1 MSGAK
6 NCPETPRQKM
16 IGMMYLVLTAMLALN
31 VSADILNGFDMVN
44 NSLKNSIDNSGVR
57 NQGLYS
63 NMQSLYDLN
72 PTKVGEWLEKANK
85 VKEESDKLFNILQEF
100 KIGIIALADGKNADP
115 EGNVIQ
121 KRDNTNVA
129 GEYAEVG
136 GLKRRGNEL
145 KDAINNYRIFVED
158 MFGNDSLHTQIYNAM
173 FNTEPVKKKADEPAV
188 EWVENTFANMPA
200 VAVITM
206 LSKYQS
212 DVRNTEAE
220 LIQYF
225 IQQQDA
231 GDFRV
236 NKIQARLI
244 PFSKNVMQG
253 GKYHAEIALMAVDTT
268 KAPIYYVG
276 DNQLDSCIIDIPCN
290 QIGTFPIKGR
300 LEMIDQYGATQTYEF
315 EDQYM
320 VSAPA
325 ATVAN
330 IDMNVVYRGYDNKM
344 EISVPGL
351 ADSQLRVSI
360 AGNAGSIT
368 KSGNQYICKPS
379 AKDKITILVSAE
391 IDGKIQ
397 TVGQKEFRVR
407 PVPSPS
413 AFLKLPDG
421 SLWSPTMDPDKRPR
435 LKYKDLLESSIVAE
449 YEDGMLK
456 ADFVVT
462 EFTIKIPRG
471 AGFDPI
477 KSRGGSFSQEQIER
491 LKKLKAKQEF
501 IIEQVKY
508 EMKGAKTAKSGV
520 LNMGS
525 VPMP

>member
-44 NSLKNSIDNSGVR
+44 NSLSNAISNAEVR
-57 NQGLYS
+57 NRKIYGD
-63 NMQSLYDLN
+63 MQTLYDLN

-85 VKEESDKLFNILQEF
+85 VKVESDKMFDILQEF
-100 KIGIIALADGKNADP
+100 KKGIIALADGKDADP
-115 EGNVIQ
+115 EGNVII
-121 KRDNTNVA
+121 KRDDTNVS

-136 GLKRRGNEL
+136 TPLQKRGNEL
-145 KDAINNYRIFVED
+145 KAAIDNYRIFVEE
-158 MFGNDSLHTQIYNAM
+158 MFENDSLHTQIYDVM
-173 FNTEPVKKKADEPAV
+173 FSTEPIKKKADEPAIS
-188 EWVENTFANMPA
+188 WIENTFANMPA

-225 IQQQDA
+225 IQKQDA

-244 PFSKNVMQG
+244 PDSKNVMQG
-253 GKYHAEIALMAVDTT
+253 GKYRAEIALMAVDTT
-268 KAPIYYVG
+268 KAPTYFIG
-276 DNQLDSCIIDIPCN
+276 DNQLESSIIELSCN

-344 EISVPGL
+344 EISVPGI
-351 ADSQLRVSI
+351 ADSQLRVS
-360 AGNAGSIT
+360 ANGATMT
-368 KSGNQYICKPS
+368 KSGNQYICKPT
-379 AKDKITILVSAE
+379 AKDKITILVSADV
-391 IDGKIQ
+391 DGKVQ
-397 TVGQKEFRVR
+397 TIGQKEFRVR

-413 AFLKLPDG
+413 AFLKLPNGD
-421 SLWSPTMDPDKRPR
+421 LWNPNMENAGRIKR
-435 LKYKDLLESSIVAE
+435 KDLLDAEVVAA

-456 ADFVVT
+456 ADFVIT
-462 EFTIKIPRG
+462 EFTLKIPRG
-471 AGFDPI
+471 AGFDPF
-477 KSRGGSFSQEQIER
+477 KVSGGKFSDKQIER
-491 LKKLKAKQEF
+491 LKNLKPKQEF
-501 IIEQVKY
+501 LIEQIKY
-508 EMKGAKTAKSGV
+508 EMKGAKNAKSGI
-520 LNMGS
+520 LSMPS
-525 VPMP
+525 IPMP

>member
-1 MSGAK
+1 MGGAK

-44 NSLKNSIDNSGVR
+44 DSLKNAISNASVR
-57 NQGLYS
+57 NHDLYGD
-63 NMQSLYDLN
+63 MQALYDLN

-85 VKEESDKLFNILQEF
+85 VKEESDKAFNYIQDF
-100 KIGIIALADGKNADP
+100 KKGIIQLADGKKADP
-115 EGNVIQ
+115 EGNIILT
-121 KRDNTNVA
+121 RDNTHVA
-129 GEYAEVG
+129 GVYAEVG
-136 GLKRRGNEL
+136 TTKEKGNEL
-145 KDAINNYRIFVED
+145 KSVIDNYRIFVED
-158 MFGNDSLHTQIYNAM
+158 MFGNDSLHNKIYDKM
-173 FNTEPVKKKADEPAV
+173 FYTGEYPPKKPGEPALSWL
-188 EWVENTFANMPA
+188 ETTFHNMPS

-212 DVRNTEAE
+212 DIRETEAQ

-244 PFSKNVMQG
+244 PESKNIMQG
-253 GKYHAEIALMAVDTT
+253 GKYRAEIALMAVDTT
-268 KAPIYYVG
+268 KAPTYFIG
-276 DNQLDSCIIDIPCN
+276 DRQLESSMVEISCS
-290 QIGTFPIKGR
+290 QIGTFPIKGH
-300 LEMIDQYGATQTYEF
+300 LEMIDQYGAVQTYAF

-344 EISVPGL
+344 EISVPGI
-351 ADSQLRVSI
+351 AESQLRVS
-360 AGNAGSIT
+360 ANGATIT
-368 KSGNQYICKPS
+368 KSGAQYICKPS
-379 AKDKITILVSAE
+379 AKDKITIIVSADV
-391 IDGKIQ
+391 DGKVQ

-413 AFLKLPDG
+413 AFLKLPNGD
-421 SLWSPTMDPDKRPR
+421 LWSPSMDADKKPK
-435 LKYKDLLESSIVAE
+435 LTYKDLLASTVVAE

-471 AGFDPI
+471 AGFDQLI
-477 KSRGGSFSQEQIER
+477 SKSGKLSSDQIER
-491 LKKLKAKQEF
+491 LKKLKTKQEF

-508 EMKGAKTAKSGV
+508 EMKGAKNAKSGT
-520 LNMGS
+520 LPMGS
-525 VPMP
+525 IPMP

>member
-44 NSLKNSIDNSGVR
+44 DSLNTAIENSKTR
-57 NQGLYS
+57 NHNLYGD
-63 NMQSLYDLN
+63 MQALYDLN

-85 VKEESDKLFNILQEF
+85 VKEESDKMFDLLQEF
-100 KIGIIALADGKNADP
+100 KVGIIALADGKNADP
-115 EGNVIQ
+115 EGNVIL
-121 KRDNTNVA
+121 KRDDTNVS

-136 GLKRRGNEL
+136 TTKKRGNEL
-145 KDAINNYRIFVED
+145 KSAIDNYRIFVEE
-158 MFGNDSLHTQIYNAM
+158 MFGNDSLRSQIFDAMYN
-173 FNTEPVKKKADEPAV
+173 TDPIKKKADEPAV
-188 EWVENTFANMPA
+188 EWVDNTFAHMPA

-206 LSKYQS
+206 LSKYQT

-220 LIQYF
+220 LLQYF

-244 PFSKNVMQG
+244 PDSKNVMQG
-253 GKYHAEIALMAVDTT
+253 GRYHAEIALMAVDTT
-268 KAPIYYVG
+268 KAPIYFVG
-276 DNQLDSCIIDIPCN
+276 DNQLDSCVIDIPCN

-330 IDMNVVYRGYDNKM
+330 VDMNVVYRGYDNKM

-351 ADSQLRVSI
+351 ADSQLRVS
-360 AGNAGSIT
+360 ANGATMT
-368 KSGNQYICKPS
+368 KSGNQYICKPT
-379 AKDKITILVSAE
+379 AKDKITILVSAD
-391 IDGKIQ
+391 IDGKTRTI
-397 TVGQKEFRVR
+397 GQKEFRVR

-413 AFLKLPDG
+413 AFLKLPNG
-421 SLWSPTMDPDKRPR
+421 ERWSPTMETAGR
-435 LKYKDLLESSIVAE
+435 LKRQDLLDATIIAE
-449 YEDGMLK
+449 YEDGMLN

-477 KSRGGSFSQEQIER
+477 KVSGGKFSDRQIER
-491 LKKLKAKQEF
+491 LKNLKPKQEF
-501 IIEQVKY
+501 LIEQIKY
-508 EMKGAKTAKSGV
+508 EMKGAKTAKSGT
-520 LNMGS
+520 LTMGS

>member
-31 VSADILNGFDMVN
+31 VSADILNGFDLVN
-44 NSLKNSIDNSGVR
+44 NSLKNSIDNSKVR
-57 NQGLYS
+57 NQGLYGD
-63 NMQSLYDLN
+63 MQSLYDLN

-100 KIGIIALADGKNADP
+100 KVGIIALADGSAADP
-115 EGNVIQ
+115 EGNIIQ

-136 GLKRRGNEL
+136 TTKHRGNEL
-145 KDAINNYRIFVED
+145 KQAIDNYRIFVEE

-173 FNTEPVKKKADEPAV
+173 FNTDPVKKKVDEPAV
-188 EWVENTFANMPA
+188 EWVDNTFAHMPA
-200 VAVITM
+200 VAVVTM

-244 PFSKNVMQG
+244 PDSKNVMQG
-253 GKYHAEIALMAVDTT
+253 GRYHAEIALMAVDTT
-268 KAPIYYVG
+268 KAPIYYLG
-276 DNQLDSCIIDIPCN
+276 NNQLESEIIDIPCN

-330 IDMNVVYRGYDNKM
+330 VDMNVVYRGYDNKM

-351 ADSQLRVSI
+351 ADSQLRVS
-360 AGNAGSIT
+360 ANGATMT
-368 KSGNQYICKPS
+368 KSGNQYICKPT
-379 AKDKITILVSAE
+379 AKDKITILVSAD
-391 IDGKIQ
+391 IDGKVRTI
-397 TVGQKEFRVR
+397 GQKEFRVR

-413 AFLKLPDG
+413 AFLKLPNG
-421 SLWSPTMDPDKRPR
+421 ERWSPTMETAGR
-435 LKYKDLLESSIVAE
+435 LKRQDLLDATIIAE
-449 YEDGMLK
+449 YEDGMLN

-477 KSRGGSFSQEQIER
+477 KVSGGKFSDRQIER
-491 LKKLKAKQEF
+491 LKNLKPKQEF
-501 IIEQVKY
+501 LIEQIKY
-508 EMKGAKTAKSGV
+508 EMKGAKTAKSGT
-520 LNMGS
+520 LTMGS